1 MSAPPRPS
9 RLAGAWQRVTD
20 RWNHTPGY
28 LKWLG
33 GLLLGAL
40 VRLAFA
46 RLFPERWE
54 KVSHRLL
61 DPTMPIWLALALVA
75 AILLVERLVPPLYR
89 RLRSA
94 RAAQMRMSALFGV
107 RWAVPPSVAHVQGP
121 YCTVCTT
128 RLRGLLWAG
137 EASPTLWACPSCGR
151 EFSTPEFPDI
161 TAEAARRLR
170 GARRPSA

>member
-94 RAAQMRMSALFGV
+94 RGAD
-107 RWAVPPSVAHVQGP
+107 AHVCSVRRALGRAP
-121 YCTVCTT
+121 LCRT
-128 RLRGLLWAG
+128 RPGSLLHGLHH
-137 EASPTLWACPSCGR
+137 P
-151 EFSTPEFPDI
+151 
-161 TAEAARRLR
+161 AARSPLGRRGQPHAVGLPLLR
-170 GARRPSA
+170 PRVQHP